1 MKANGTF
8 EYDTIV
14 IGAGPAG
21 STAARLLARSG
32 AKVLMLDRAG
42 FPRDKP
48 CGGGVTI
55 QAARELDID
64 LAPVVERT
72 ITKAQISIR
81 LSGAFYREWPEPL
94 SYMTQRSRLDAY
106 LAEMACEAGADF
118 RDAAPVREIEAHDSH
133 VIVRSNGDTMRA
145 RTVIGA
151 DGANGVTAKALGFIN
166 KPRRAA
172 VAFEADATIQNGSAS
187 RWEDAIALDMGTIP
201 GGYGWLFP
209 KGDHVNIG
217 VGGWKYA
224 GPTLRDELSAL
235 CAFLELDVAKLT
247 NLRGY
252 NLPLRDAGAPIA
264 RGNSLLVGDAAGLV
278 DPLSGEGIHAA
289 FVSGRLASEAIQRY
303 LSGDVDDLISYEK
316 AVDRELMSE
325 IEVSYKLQA
334 VFHRFPRPSVA
345 VLHHSDRFWGNFCG
359 LVRGEL
365 TYTETEASLGPVRHF
380 FNGLAKACA
389 IGIRR

>member
-1 MKANGTF
+1 MTAYGTL
-8 EYDTIV
+8 EYDAIV

-32 AKVLMLDRAG
+32 AKVIMLDRAG

-64 LAPVVERT
+64 LAPVIERT
-72 ITKAQISIR
+72 ITKAQMSIR
-81 LSGAFYREWPEPL
+81 LGGAFNREWPQPL

-118 RDAAPVREIEAHDSH
+118 RDAAQVREIEANESH

-151 DGANGVTAKALGFIN
+151 DGANGVTAKALGFID
-166 KPRRAA
+166 KQRRAA
-172 VAFEADATIQNGSAS
+172 VAFEADATFQNGGAS

-235 CAFLELDVAKLT
+235 CAFLDLDVAKLT

-264 RGNSLLVGDAAGLV
+264 SRNALLVGDAAGLV

-289 FVSGRLASEAIQRY
+289 FVSGRLASEAVQRY
-303 LSGDVDDLISYEK
+303 LAGDANDLAGYEA

-334 VFHRFPRPSVA
+334 VLYRFPRPSVA
-345 VLHHSDRFWGNFCG
+345 VLRHSDRFWGNFCG
-359 LVRGEL
+359 LIRGET
-365 TYTETEASLGPVRHF
+365 TYAETEANLGPLRHLL
-380 FNGLAKACA
+380 NGVAKLSA

>member
-1 MKANGTF
+1 MNAYAT
-8 EYDTIV
+8 EYDAIV

-32 AKVLMLDRAG
+32 AKVVMLDRAS

-64 LAPVVERT
+64 LEPVIERT
-72 ITKAQISIR
+72 ITKAQVSFR
-81 LSGAFYREWPEPL
+81 LGSAFVRDWPQPL

-118 RDAAPVREIEAHDSH
+118 RDASPVREIEANGSH
-133 VIVRSNGDTMRA
+133 VIVRSNGDALRA

-166 KPRRAA
+166 QQRRAA
-172 VAFEADATIQNGSAS
+172 VAFEGDATIQNGSAS

-209 KGDHVNIG
+209 KGDHVNVG

-224 GPTLRDELSAL
+224 GPTLRGQLSAL
-235 CAFLELDVAKLT
+235 CAFLELDESKLT

-278 DPLSGEGIHAA
+278 DPLSGEGIHGA
-289 FVSGRLASEAIQRY
+289 FVSGRLAAEAVQRY
-303 LSGDVDDLISYEK
+303 LASDTHDLTSYET
-316 AVDRELMSE
+316 AVDRELMSD

-359 LVRGEL
+359 LVRGEM
-365 TYTETEASLGPVRHF
+365 TYTQTEASLGPLRHF
-380 FNGLAKACA
+380 FNGLAKLSA

>member
-1 MKANGTF
+1 MTS
-8 EYDTIV
+8 EYDAIV

-32 AKVLMLDRAG
+32 AKVIMLDKAS
-42 FPRDKP
+42 FPHDKP

-55 QAARELDID
+55 QASKELDID
-64 LAPVVERT
+64 LTPVIERT
-72 ITKAQISIR
+72 ITKAQISVR
-81 LSGAFYREWPEPL
+81 LGNAFERESPQPL
-94 SYMTQRSRLDAY
+94 AYMTQRSRLDAY

-118 RDAAPVREIEAHDSH
+118 RDASPVREIETHDNH

-151 DGANGVTAKALGFIN
+151 DGANGVSAKALGFIST
-166 KPRRAA
+166 PRRAA
-172 VAFEADATIQNGSAS
+172 VAFEADATLQNGGAS
-187 RWEDAIALDMGTIP
+187 RWDDAIALDMGTIP

-209 KGDHVNIG
+209 KGDHVNVG

-224 GPTLRDELSAL
+224 GPTLRGELSRL
-235 CAFLELDVAKLT
+235 CTFLNLDGAKLT

-252 NLPLRDAGAPIA
+252 NLPMRDPGAPIA
-264 RGNSLLVGDAAGLV
+264 RGSGLLVGDAAGLV

-289 FVSGRLASEAIQRY
+289 FVSGRLAAEEIQRY
-303 LSGDVDDLISYEK
+303 LAGDADDLTNYET
-316 AVDRELMSE
+316 AVDRQVMPE

-334 VFHRFPRPSVA
+334 VLHRFPRPSVA
-345 VLHHSDRFWGNFCG
+345 VLKRSDLFWGNFCS

-365 TYTETEASLGPVRHF
+365 SYTETEAGLGPLRHF
-380 FNGLAKACA
+380 FNGLAKVCE

>member
-1 MKANGTF
+1 MSAYDT
-8 EYDTIV
+8 EYDAIV

-32 AKVLMLDRAG
+32 AKVIMLDRAS

-48 CGGGVTI
+48 CGGGVTV
-55 QAARELDID
+55 QAARELGIG
-64 LAPVVERT
+64 LEPVIERT
-72 ITKAQISIR
+72 ITKAQLSLR
-81 LSGAFYREWPEPL
+81 LGSAFEREWPQPL
-94 SYMTQRSRLDAY
+94 AYMTQRIRLDAY

-118 RDAAPVREIEAHDSH
+118 RDASPVREIEANDSH

-151 DGANGVTAKALGFIN
+151 DGANGVTARALGFVT
-166 KPRRAA
+166 KPRRTA
-172 VAFEADATIQNGSAS
+172 VAFEGDATIQNGSAS
-187 RWEDAIALDMGTIP
+187 RWENAIALDMGTIP

-209 KGDHVNIG
+209 KGDHVNVG

-224 GPTLRDELSAL
+224 GPTLRGELSKL
-235 CAFLELDVAKLT
+235 CAFLELDEAKIT

-252 NLPLRDAGAPIA
+252 NLPLRDLGAPIA
-264 RGNSLLVGDAAGLV
+264 HGNSLLVGDAAGLV

-289 FVSGRLASEAIQRY
+289 FVSGRLAAEAVQRY
-303 LSGDVDDLISYEK
+303 LAGDADDLASYEA
-316 AVDRELMSE
+316 AVDGELMPE

-334 VFHRFPRPSVA
+334 VLHRFPRPSVA

-359 LVRGEL
+359 LVRGEMS
-365 TYTETEASLGPVRHF
+365 YTETEASLGPMRHF
-380 FNGLAKACA
+380 FNGLAKLCA
-389 IGIRR
+389 MGIRR